1 MSVIFNMAMSG
12 YLANV
17 AFKEW
22 ISLKMDWSEWIL
34 NEQKLDKID
43 KSKVRA
49 GNWIYISKVVNMS

>member
-1 MSVIFNMAMSG
+1 MAMSG